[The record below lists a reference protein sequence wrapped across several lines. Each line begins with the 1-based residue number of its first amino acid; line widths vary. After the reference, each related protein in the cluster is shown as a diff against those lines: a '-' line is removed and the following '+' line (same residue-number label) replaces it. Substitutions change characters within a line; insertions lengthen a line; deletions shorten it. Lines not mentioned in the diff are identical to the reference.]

1 MRHLLAEHVITT
13 TNELGWSTL
22 KNGELLAAAE
32 GEGFELFVTTD
43 TNLKYQQNLVGRR
56 IGIVVLGTTSWP
68 RIKAATKLVVRA
80 IDSAKPGAYLEITI
94 P

>member
-1 MRHLLAEHVITT
+1 MRHLLVAHAVTT
-13 TNELGWSTL
+13 VNELDWSTL
-22 KNGELLAAAE
+22 KNGELLTAAE

-43 TNLKYQQNLVGRR
+43 TNLKHQQNLVAHR

-68 RIKAATKLVVRA
+68 RIKAATALVIQA
-80 IDSAKPGAYLEITI
+80 IDSAKPGTYLEVAV